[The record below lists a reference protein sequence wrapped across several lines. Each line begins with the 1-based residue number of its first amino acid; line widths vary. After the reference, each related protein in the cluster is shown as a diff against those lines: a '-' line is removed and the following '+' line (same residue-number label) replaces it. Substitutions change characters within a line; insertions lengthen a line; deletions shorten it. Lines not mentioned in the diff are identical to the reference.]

1 MMQTIGLCTQN
12 DSFVYSKP
20 YVCDFQINSLTF
32 PDFTRHFFSSLAE
45 TVDSCIV
52 VVLNR

>member
-20 YVCDFQINSLTF
+20 YVCDFQINGLYHMKLWLLT
-32 PDFTRHFFSSLAE
+32 
-45 TVDSCIV
+45 
-52 VVLNR
+52 